1 MASSTRSKLLIPNSS
16 PSLRQLFQLA
26 KAQLL
31 KENDLLLPGVP
42 NDLALPLIEGL
53 ESDKQIYAKGK
64 YRYNFEKGQ
73 LTAFM
78 PTPIHDSVQCVIQ
91 DVFNNMVDTNFL
103 SWNQRKKL
111 MTKVGTTYD
120 KFTGIHA
127 GTVKQADVW
136 IKVDG
141 RQIQQQLS
149 FCPVWVNEC
158 GYSETT
164 PKLRRDITKWLAGTG
179 FGVLLAIQSKF
190 YRRKNS
196 RVAGD
201 LVFYSNN
208 GTRVITK
215 SIFSI
220 PPNPIDDR
228 IVFTRQELFG
238 DSLALEPGQNLADNY
253 VLEMSFFRNRA
264 IEWATVMGLTPV

>member
-1 MASSTRSKLLIPNSS
+1 
-16 PSLRQLFQLA
+16 
-26 KAQLL
+26 
-31 KENDLLLPGVP
+31 
-42 NDLALPLIEGL
+42 
-53 ESDKQIYAKGK
+53 
-64 YRYNFEKGQ
+64 
-73 LTAFM
+73 
-78 PTPIHDSVQCVIQ
+78 
-91 DVFNNMVDTNFL
+91 
-103 SWNQRKKL
+103 
-111 MTKVGTTYD
+111 
-120 KFTGIHA
+120 
-127 GTVKQADVW
+127 
-136 IKVDG
+136 
-141 RQIQQQLS
+141 
-149 FCPVWVNEC
+149 VNEC
-158 GYSETT
+158 GYSEST

-190 YRRKNS
+190 YRQKNS

-201 LVFYSNN
+201 VVFYSNN

-264 IEWATVMGLTPV
+264 IEGLEANFRSVRGFRYGTKLDIRGE